1 MSSSKERLLKHIDD
15 ILIGL
20 DTQFQD
26 LYNVFETFISTKTGK
41 SCLIVGQELSGKT
54 SLIEAVYKKFPR
66 DFEEQNIVNIDGH
79 FCDDSEGTNLMGN
92 QTQDSKL
99 VIVDNFEQFAVRSRQ
114 QLLYTIMNQACL
126 SNCLVLF
133 CSRDANCTDA
143 FEKRVRSRFSQKK
156 IFLNPE
162 DHLPIERL
170 HKLLVPSTWKFK
182 SKQSHEQWKTF
193 CNEICSKKD
202 YIAREMERVVSY
214 GHGPSIFKLK
224 QIALLLASKYFD
236 NLPEDTEIAVTN
248 ISSMIAP
255 KSTEILDYLTTLE
268 TQEIFI
274 LEIMRRLTD
283 RNGIREI
290 PYLNIF
296 QSFSNVHHSL
306 KARPPRKEIV
316 YFMLEKM
323 VEKKIIELKEGT
335 HKGQLDFRPVH
346 VTVSG
351 DTIKAAW
358 EKKSKRTFLA
368 DAFIATM
375 NLQL

>member
-1 MSSSKERLLKHIDD
+1 MSKEKLLKHIDD

-20 DTQFQD
+20 DAQNQD

-54 SLIEAVYKKFPR
+54 SLIEAVCKKFPR

-79 FCDDSEGTNLMGN
+79 FCDDSEGTNLMGD

-99 VIVDNFEQFAVRSRQ
+99 VIVDNFEQF
-114 QLLYTIMNQACL
+114 
-126 SNCLVLF
+126 
-133 CSRDANCTDA
+133 ANCTDA

-162 DHLPIERL
+162 DNSPIERL
-170 HKLLVPSTWKFK
+170 HQLLMPSSWKGK
-182 SKQSHEQWKTF
+182 SKEPHERWKNF
-193 CNEICSKKD
+193 SKKICSNNEFIK
-202 YIAREMERVVSY
+202 REMERVVSY
-214 GHGPSIFKLK
+214 GNGPSIYKLK
-224 QIALLLASKYFD
+224 QIALLLASKYFED
-236 NLPEDTEIAVTN
+236 LPDAVDIAVTN
-248 ISSMIAP
+248 ITSMITP
-255 KSTEILDYLTTLE
+255 RSTEILDYLTTLE

-274 LEIMRRLTD
+274 LEIMRRLTE
-283 RNGIREI
+283 RNGNRDI

-296 QSFSNVHHSL
+296 QSFSNVHNSM

-316 YFMLEKM
+316 YFLLEKM
-323 VEKKIIELKEGT
+323 VEKKVIELKEGT

-351 DTIKAAW
+351 DIIKAAW

-368 DAFIATM
+368 DAFIAAS
-375 NLQL
+375 NLNL